1 MLINFE
7 IFPLIFSGQTL
18 NELNFLLIIWG
29 PVFSEN
35 IVEPD
40 FGFRT
45 IGHWSIPS
53 IDGIGFAGNQAPIIS
68 SNIFAFQNRHNVFK
82 QAVTRACHI
91 FRTNKRLLSKQAK
104 CIDIPF
110 MVDRIAIIVIGNDVG
125 IFDLIIAKF
134 FKSQFQMPAERVV
147 MD

>member
-1 MLINFE
+1 MMLINLE
-7 IFPLIFSGQTL
+7 IFSLIFSGQTL

-53 IDGIGFAGNQAPIIS
+53 IDGIGFAGNQPPIVGPD
-68 SNIFAFQNRHNVFK
+68 IFAFEYWHYVLKEAVARTCHVF
-82 QAVTRACHI
+82 C
-91 FRTNKRLLSKQAK
+91 TNKRLLGKQAK
-104 CIDIPF
+104 CINIPF
-110 MVDRIAIIVIGNDVG
+110 MVDRIAIIVIRDDVG

-134 FKSQFQMPAERVV
+134 L
-147 MD
+147 